1 MVQIPA
7 MSSVPRI
14 RLLVWP
20 EGALAYIVARGS
32 SV

>member
-1 MVQIPA
+1 MVQIPT

-20 EGALAYIVARGS
+20 EGALAYMVAEGL